1 MPGGHEGGDSEPVET
16 GTGTN
21 AAASGALSVRS
32 QSAGGPLVPE
42 TVLGLAP
49 GPDSSDR
56 SPVAPRLP
64 QPARANGRG
73 RQGGRLL
80 SNPIDRVRGIQA
92 DRKTPGPDRGR
103 SAQRDGAENAP
114 PPKTVDQGRPPLR
127 AHAQGIRNSRRHLEA
142 LPPRPGRPLPLQ
154 QPPRGRPQVRHHLS
168 GGRPPGGRRGQQ
180 VPKGPPRNVQ
190 QAGHAENTLLCQ
202 HAQDRGLLLLF
213 GGQALPD
220 PGGAQ
225 VGGGRRQVHRP
236 RRRTLDQ
243 AKAPN
248 VPWTVRLWLRQLPDG
263 LHHRGQGGKTPRL
276 ERLCRKRPP
285 QGIPGTL
292 RPGGRQ
298 PPHGRLR
305 GPAHQLCRA
314 LHVRAGP
321 VGRVR
326 REGRTDREA
335 RGEAHLQRIRGSG
348 PEDSKRDGF
357 LAAGPVPRKTGDDPW
372 GGGGGGATTQAF
384 ERIKPAN
391 ARGNGGPDER
401 R

>member
-21 AAASGALSVRS
+21 AAASGTLSVRS

-64 QPARANGRG
+64 QPARANGRD

-92 DRKTPGPDRGR
+92 DRKIPGPDRGR

-127 AHAQGIRNSRRHLEA
+127 AHAQGIRNSRRNLEA

-154 QPPRGRPQVRHHLS
+154 QPPRGRPHHLS

-202 HAQDRGLLLLF
+202 HAQDRGLLLTGPYHYDGWSCMKQLKEP
-213 GGQALPD
+213 AD
-220 PGGAQ
+220 PPL
-225 VGGGRRQVHRP
+225 VIEKKGRY
-236 RRRTLDQ
+236 
-243 AKAPN
+243 
-248 VPWTVRLWLRQLPDG
+248 RLSTTGDVSG
-263 LHHRGQGGKTPRL
+263 LKL
-276 ERLCRKRPP
+276 
-285 QGIPGTL
+285 
-292 RPGGRQ
+292 
-298 PPHGRLR
+298 
-305 GPAHQLCRA
+305 ARA
-314 LHVRAGP
+314 IH
-321 VGRVR
+321 
-326 REGRTDREA
+326 
-335 RGEAHLQRIRGSG
+335 AHL
-348 PEDSKRDGF
+348 
-357 LAAGPVPRKTGDDPW
+357 VPRKRDLQVNRTGLSIRSRPMEEAVDYYY
-372 GGGGGGATTQAF
+372 
-384 ERIKPAN
+384 
-391 ARGNGGPDER
+391 
-401 R
+401 